1 MKGAKNGF
9 PILGTGLL
17 LLLFGSSS
25 LPASDV
31 DDLKASFEGALES
44 LNSRNLKDFRK
55 AWHPQAVLFS
65 RNRLMPFDLNE
76 IGQEEWFRIFSGLFG
91 EARELHYTAY
101 SMQYRVL
108 GDVGLV
114 WGLTGLT
121 LQLDDQPSE
130 EQDVRLTATFFKTS
144 DGWKI
149 VSWHDSS
156 FPE

>member
-1 MKGAKNGF
+1 MLGAAV
-9 PILGTGLL
+9 LL
-17 LLLFGSSS
+17 LTLGSSS
-25 LPASDV
+25 LAGSDV
-31 DDLKASFEGALES
+31 DDLKASFEAALES
-44 LNSRNLKDFRK
+44 LNSRDLKGFQK

-65 RNRLMPFDLNE
+65 RNRLMPFDLRE
-76 IGQEEWFRIFSGLFG
+76 IGQEEWSRIFSGLFV

-101 SMQYRVL
+101 SMEYRVL

-130 EQDVRLTATFFKTS
+130 EQDVRLTATFLRSS
-144 DGWKI
+144 DGWRI